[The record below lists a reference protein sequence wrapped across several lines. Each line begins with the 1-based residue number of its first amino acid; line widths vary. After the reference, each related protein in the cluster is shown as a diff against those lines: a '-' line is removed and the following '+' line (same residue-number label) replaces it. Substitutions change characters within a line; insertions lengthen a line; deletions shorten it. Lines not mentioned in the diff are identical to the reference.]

1 MQNIQLLQY
10 IIRIYEQ
17 IKIPP
22 AQSEWGE
29 VNYYTAIISQGSVRY
44 GSNNQKRRIIM
55 KKQFTTV
62 LSIVLLI
69 IVAIFALV
77 NTETVKVN
85 LLVTHLSLS
94 LVLLIF
100 FCVLLGALIIFL
112 FSIATNLRKRKEYK
126 KLEDDKN
133 AEIKQLHKKISD
145 INKENDAL
153 NLRLKKSVSKQDTA
167 K

>member
-1 MQNIQLLQY
+1 
-10 IIRIYEQ
+10 
-17 IKIPP
+17 
-22 AQSEWGE
+22 
-29 VNYYTAIISQGSVRY
+29 
-44 GSNNQKRRIIM
+44 M

-85 LLVTHLSLS
+85 LLATHISLS

-112 FSIATNLRKRKEYK
+112 FSITANLRKRKEYK
-126 KLEDDKN
+126 ELEDNKN
-133 AEIKQLHKKISD
+133 IEIKKLQQKITNLS
-145 INKENDAL
+145 KENDTL
-153 NLRLKKSVSKQDTA
+153 NLRLKNSVRKQEA
-167 K
+167 NK

>member
-1 MQNIQLLQY
+1 
-10 IIRIYEQ
+10 
-17 IKIPP
+17 
-22 AQSEWGE
+22 
-29 VNYYTAIISQGSVRY
+29 
-44 GSNNQKRRIIM
+44 M

-126 KLEDDKN
+126 KLENDKN

-153 NLRLKKSVSKQDTA
+153 NLRLKNSVSKQDTA

>member
-1 MQNIQLLQY
+1 
-10 IIRIYEQ
+10 
-17 IKIPP
+17 
-22 AQSEWGE
+22 
-29 VNYYTAIISQGSVRY
+29 
-44 GSNNQKRRIIM
+44 M

-85 LLVTHLSLS
+85 LLAAHISLS

-112 FSIATNLRKRKEYK
+112 FSITTNLRKRKEYK
-126 KLEDDKN
+126 ELEDNKN
-133 AEIKQLHKKISD
+133 VEIKKLQQKITNLS
-145 INKENDAL
+145 KENDTL
-153 NLRLKKSVSKQDTA
+153 NLKLKNSVRKQEA
-167 K
+167 NK